1 LDELKCM
8 KLLSIP
14 AKRVEQALFKGTR
27 FLMAKRGSDGLWRD
41 FQTLAGLSSDWVSG
55 YIQAQFNQLKKYHS
69 AVDLTHKTLMSRQ
82 RPNGGWSFNLR
93 VPTDVDSTAWVL
105 LAFSAIPYWR
115 PSGRLRAI
123 SYIKRHVDPLTG
135 GFCTYNEQDRV
146 DRYIGADKTLTRG
159 WLGAH
164 TCVTSV
170 VLQLMASTPKY
181 WEKEIIRKAALFV
194 KEQRLASFLWSSY
207 WWQGQGYVTFHATKA
222 LLQTRILS
230 YREAAKTIHA
240 VMEKVNLSKYGK
252 GSGSTETLFD
262 MAYYLRTVLL
272 RPQDNSI
279 GALEGVVGYLLE
291 NQQRDG
297 SWPSEPILRIP
308 RPMVEQPETETNWR
322 ENELGTGVIIK
333 DDNRLFT
340 TASVLS
346 SLLVYHRYLEHTAN

>member
-1 LDELKCM
+1 M
-8 KLLSIP
+8 KLLSITP
-14 AKRVEQALFKGTR
+14 KLVEQALFKGTS
-27 FLMAKRGSDGLWRD
+27 FLMAKRGNDGLWRD
-41 FQTLAGLSSDWVSG
+41 FETLAGLSSDWVTG
-55 YIQAQFNQLKKYHS
+55 YIQAQFNTLRKYHS
-69 AVDLTHKTLMSRQ
+69 PVELTHKTLMHRQ

-105 LAFSAIPYWR
+105 LAFSGIPCWR
-115 PSGRLRAI
+115 PSAMLRAT

-135 GFCTYNEQDRV
+135 GFCTYNEQDQI

-170 VLQLMASTPKY
+170 VLQLMASTPSY
-181 WEKEIIRKAALFV
+181 WEHEIIQKAAFFV
-194 KEQRLASFLWSSY
+194 KQQRLPSFLWSSY
-207 WWQGQGYVTFHATKA
+207 WWKGQGYATFHSTRA
-222 LLQTRILS
+222 LLQTRKLS

-240 VMEKVNLSKYGK
+240 VLEKVNLSKYSEGA
-252 GSGSTETLFD
+252 GSAETLFD
-262 MAYYLRTVLL
+262 MAYYLRTVLM
-272 RPQDNSI
+272 RSQDISI
-279 GALEGVVGYLLE
+279 GALEGVVHYLLE
-291 NQQRDG
+291 NQKRDG

-308 RPMVEQPETETNWR
+308 RPMVKQPDTETNWR

-346 SLLVYHRYLEHTAN
+346 ALQVYYHYLEHESI